1 MKINNDNKGS
11 VTVFLCMISG
21 VMLLLIICLIGI
33 MRYRWEET
41 QLVRC
46 ANIAVR
52 SELGKYYRPLYD
64 TYRMFYY
71 VDAVPDRFDA
81 GVAGYFLDNQK
92 NMPDFLRLTLS
103 HVDVSEKL
111 YAINEGGINVR
122 KQMCSGIKYMLG
134 EKAYEQAVK
143 QFRKK
148 EEELNDNG
156 LNESVNEELQKVE
169 SELDSVKEKAKLE
182 SEVLELLRL
191 VEGIS
196 VVEGKVMCHQE
207 FVKEGIPGEIT
218 SSNAG
223 VDCNEVW
230 KKTKSKYWSIDALPK
245 LLNSKSEKA
254 IAGENESIPVD
265 DFGSWSNKIEKL
277 LQTTEKAYEIANS
290 ITLSAEFGNVGA
302 ICDVGLF
309 KKLLCNNKS
318 VLQEVLRLAGNAKTY
333 SAVEYQNW
341 FDISREIIDVLD
353 NYHVNEL
360 IFDYSTLKQEEV
372 RDPRENAAKMVGGI
386 VGLLVENRENISKKV
401 ITESDIYAK
410 LMEADNET
418 VQNEDYFFGEDAEE
432 LQEFLGECK
441 DNTESK
447 WDEIGVRLYV
457 NSFFDNYVN
466 KKSGIIK
473 SLPEKALDYELEY
486 IIAGKE
492 TDEQNLKAVINSIL
506 LQRTGVSFIS
516 LLSDKV
522 NSNKAYAVA
531 AALVG
536 FTGVDALVRCVQL
549 SIIGAWAYEDACVD
563 MAILLAG
570 KKLPLIKQKL
580 NVTFEE
586 MLLFNREFIQ
596 KKAAQA
602 AKEGVLDYEALLNTL
617 LITKGKK
624 LITGRTMDIIQNN
637 MKLNYSRKFSFQ
649 NCMYGATSV
658 IGCSKPY
665 ELSTGVKYEYD

>member
-1 MKINNDNKGS
+1 MKMKKDDKGS
-11 VTVFLCMISG
+11 ATVFLCMISG
-21 VMLLLIICLIGI
+21 VMLLFIICLIGI

-81 GVAGYFLDNQK
+81 GVAEYFLDNQK
-92 NMPDFLRLTLS
+92 NMPDFLSLTLS

-111 YAINEGGINVR
+111 YAINEGGSNVR

-148 EEELNDNG
+148 EEELNDNS

-169 SELDSVKEKAKLE
+169 GELDTVKEKAKLE
-182 SEVLELLRL
+182 SKVLELLRL

-309 KKLLCNNKS
+309 KKLLWNNKS
-318 VLQEVLRLAGNAKTY
+318 VLQEVLRLAENAKTY

-341 FDISREIIDVLD
+341 FSISREIIGVLE
-353 NYHVNEL
+353 NYHVKEL

-372 RDPRENAAKMVGGI
+372 RDPRKNAAKMVGGI
-386 VGLLVENRENISKKV
+386 VGMLVENRENISKKV

-410 LMEADNET
+410 LMEADNEA
-418 VQNEDYFFGEDAEE
+418 VQNADYGFGEEAEE

-522 NSNKAYAVA
+522 NSNKAYAAA

-549 SIIGAWAYEDACVD
+549 SIIAAWAYEDACVD

-596 KKAAQA
+596 TKVLQA

-649 NCMYGATSV
+649 NCMYGATSD

-665 ELSTGVKYEYD
+665 ELSTGVKYEYE